1 MEKAREKEKA
11 AYEKIEHYGFAG
23 DVRDQVHF
31 SSDQTTS
38 IIKEQTDF
46 GIQKQSH
53 SGTEEQVNSGVGK
66 VATIMSMIP
75 IMRKTAWAAC
85 KEEEI
90 EMQSIEINREN
101 EKN

>member
-1 MEKAREKEKA
+1 MEKD
-11 AYEKIEHYGFAG
+11 GCAG

-38 IIKEQTDF
+38 GIKEQTDF

-53 SGTEEQVNSGVGK
+53 SGTEGQVNSGVGK

-75 IMRKTAWAAC
+75 IMRKTAWDAC
-85 KEEEI
+85 KKEEI
-90 EMQSIEINREN
+90 KMQSIEINCEK